1 MIQGG
6 IVGGYYGIDG
16 GGGKNPVS
24 YYYGKGQTKRVG
36 ENYTPAGSGN
46 SRLAEFKTTADEVY
60 DGGKNDL
67 LTIENASAVSDIDL
81 TNAPNN
87 SVIQFPAGRHHLIF
101 QGYSED
107 AFATAFRVELRQVQT
122 GTDDIVIVET
132 PGYSGAPVPARTEY
146 LLSWPDFIVD
156 GTEKFYF
163 PISGNDKRSHFLLRW
178 LNRKGRLDDVE
189 HISYRSFFTRCR
201 IIGIG

>member
-1 MIQGG
+1 MILGG

-16 GGGKNPVS
+16 GGGKNPVV

-36 ENYTPAGSGN
+36 ENYTPAGLGN
-46 SRLAEFKTTADEVY
+46 SRPAEFKTTADKTY
-60 DGGKNDL
+60 NGGKSDL
-67 LTIENASAVSDIDL
+67 LTITNGSAESDMDL

-87 SVIQFPAGRHHLIF
+87 SVIQFPAGRHHLLF

-107 AFATAFRVELRQVQT
+107 AFATTFRVELRQIKS

-132 PGYSGAPVPARTEY
+132 PGYSGSPAPARVTFQ
-146 LLSWPDFIVD
+146 LFWHDFIVD

-163 PISGNDKRSHFLLRW
+163 LFPVSGPDKRSHFL
-178 LNRKGRLDDVE
+178 
-189 HISYRSFFTRCR
+189 R
-201 IIGIG
+201 IETVA